1 MKGSNLK
8 EVGSR
13 LTFVVNVKSVI
24 FTAAGHVVP
33 VSGEADKVLLVDVT
47 YIEDQVDIAGG

>member
-1 MKGSNLK
+1 MKGSNLRK
-8 EVGSR
+8 VGSR

-24 FTAAGHVVP
+24 LTAAGHVVP
-33 VSGEADKVLLVDVT
+33 VSGETDKVLLVDVT